1 MVQNHIILSLAVI
14 LGCVTNAVTSSSVLP
29 IVDLGYAVHQ
39 ASLNKVSP
47 SCRMKDDLGIY
58 AEN

>member
-1 MVQNHIILSLAVI
+1 MVQNRIILSLAAV
-14 LGCVTNAVTSSSVLP
+14 LGCVTNAVTSPIVLP
-29 IVDLGYAVHQ
+29 IVDLRYAIHQ

-47 SCRMKDDLGIY
+47 SCRMKDDLDIC